1 MSFLPS
7 RLPAALAAVVALLIV
22 GAAAPALAQDQTF
35 SFTGAGE
42 TIEAG
47 VWLPPADA
55 PVTPRPLVVISHGN
69 GGWLKGHADTAEALA
84 ASGFVAAALTHPGD
98 NYQDQSRS
106 LLLTGRPPQLSALI
120 DHMTRDWRAPDGRV
134 VTIDASRIGAFG
146 YSAGGFTV
154 TTIAGGESD
163 PQAILDDCAIHAE
176 FFACRLLALGGGLD
190 LARWRPA
197 GRDPRVRAAVIAAP
211 ALGLS
216 FTDASL
222 ASVTIPI
229 QLWQAADDEILPAPF
244 NVEPIRDR
252 LGRAPEYHRVA
263 DARHYDFLSPCNAYM
278 AAELPQLCNSAP
290 TFDRAAFKATFN
302 VEVVRFFR
310 ETLGDR

>member
-1 MSFLPS
+1 MPLISF
-7 RLPAALAAVVALLIV
+7 RLPILIGALAAALIA
-22 GAAAPALAQDQTF
+22 GTAAPAAAQDQLF

-47 VWLPPADA
+47 VWLPAADA
-55 PVTPRPLVVISHGN
+55 PAGPRPLVVISHGN
-69 GGWLKGHADTAEALA
+69 GGWLRGHADTAEALA
-84 ASGFVAAALTHPGD
+84 AAGFVVAALTHPGD

-106 LLLTGRPPQLSALI
+106 LLLTGRAPQLSALI
-120 DHMTRDWRAPDGRV
+120 DHMTGDWRAPDGRAV
-134 VTIDASRIGAFG
+134 IIDADRIGALG

-163 PQAILDDCAIHAE
+163 PQAILDDCAVHPE
-176 FFACRLLALGGGLD
+176 FFACRLLAMAGGLD
-190 LARWRPA
+190 LVRWRPA
-197 GRDPRVRAAVIAAP
+197 GRDPRVKAAVIAAP
-211 ALGLS
+211 ALGMS

-222 ASVTIPI
+222 ASVAIPI

-263 DARHYDFLSPCNAYM
+263 DARHYDFLSPCNPWM
-278 AAELPQLCNSAP
+278 AAELPHLCNTAP
-290 TFDRAAFKATFN
+290 TFDRAAFKAAFN
-302 VEVVRFFR
+302 IEVVRFFR
-310 ETLGDR
+310 ATLGN